1 MNSLLAMRMQGP
13 SLALIS
19 GSGIRHCLELWCRLQ
34 MRLRSYIAVA
44 VAVAGSYSLIR
55 LLAWELP
62 YATGAALKRQ
72 KRKKESEQ
80 NKSWQLIT

>member
-1 MNSLLAMRMQGP
+1 MKMQGP

-19 GSGIRHCLELWCRLQ
+19 GSGIRNCLELWCRLQ

-62 YATGAALKRQ
+62 YAAGAALKRQ
-72 KRKKESEQ
+72 KRKKKKRKAMS
-80 NKSWQLIT
+80 SFHL